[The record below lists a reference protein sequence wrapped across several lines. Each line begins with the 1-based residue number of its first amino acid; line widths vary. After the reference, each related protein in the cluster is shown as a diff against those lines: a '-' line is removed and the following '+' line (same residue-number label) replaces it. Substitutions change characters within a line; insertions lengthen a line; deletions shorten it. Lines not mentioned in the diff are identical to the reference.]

1 MHLRRLPVT
10 VAGHW
15 LTPNCVTILQ
25 QGSFLLAPPWQGGW
39 LRASD
44 LDNLGKANAAF
55 FLAFS
60 IELAFVGTNII
71 SNWYST
77 DWEVWYEG
85 TGLQILMVLLLA
97 LVWGW
102 ARSALGQAVMFAR
115 NGRLVLRLV
124 TSAAAGGTCRP
135 EVDVDR
141 LLVTMAWLP
150 AYDRR
155 DAMTIKDVLKDV
167 ERNVEASS
175 EASEEASMS
184 STASAAF
191 AGSPSLM
198 HAAALSLFVHS
209 WLVPSPGDPPAGT
222 SVRSWLGGM
231 GVIVKD
237 GLHRS
242 LLLGGRESHTEAAPR
257 RWLDARLHSGE
268 GEGEEGGEEKGDD
281 QHDLAAS
288 STEPSA
294 FCGAHLI
301 QYGWDLVRG
310 VSDYAVTPVGIIS
323 LEKAMR
329 PTDPIKLRFVR
340 LRSAGVKHWL
350 LVSLYWWAGVS
361 VSSTVCYGV
370 QAAYNKPWGGS
381 EYGPM
386 SIRPYVPYWV
396 GGWARNMASTIKF
409 AGFVVVVTV
418 SVLLKVR
425 TDLANRCFPLPLR
438 PAGKLEYALLLA
450 AYESA
455 RARAHSC
462 SVSAVSLT
470 PARPPCTRRSG
481 LFPHTRAEAVEGA
494 AGDSWEPRAEPGRA
508 AAVHVLGG
516 AVLPRVRGRLR
527 FLWGGD
533 SVYCVRVLHSD
544 RECSCCRRAAPQ
556 PRVLV

>member
-1 MHLRRLPVT
+1 
-10 VAGHW
+10 
-15 LTPNCVTILQ
+15 
-25 QGSFLLAPPWQGGW
+25 
-39 LRASD
+39 
-44 LDNLGKANAAF
+44 
-55 FLAFS
+55 
-60 IELAFVGTNII
+60 
-71 SNWYST
+71 
-77 DWEVWYEG
+77 
-85 TGLQILMVLLLA
+85 
-97 LVWGW
+97 
-102 ARSALGQAVMFAR
+102 
-115 NGRLVLRLV
+115 
-124 TSAAAGGTCRP
+124 
-135 EVDVDR
+135 
-141 LLVTMAWLP
+141 
-150 AYDRR
+150 
-155 DAMTIKDVLKDV
+155 
-167 ERNVEASS
+167 
-175 EASEEASMS
+175 MS

-323 LEKAMR
+323 LEKATR

-340 LRSAGVKHWL
+340 LRSAGVKRWL

-361 VSSTVCYGV
+361 VSSAVCYGV